1 MLDPNP
7 ARLAA
12 DGFRTLNLRFSRRAH
27 AWKPAA
33 SGIFVVQVHGLTDQP
48 LAGVANLGVRPSLDP
63 ARLLVPAPFDRLRT
77 GLYEGRR
84 ERSEA
89 LGVFVSP

>member
-1 MLDPNP
+1 MSIQRAIVKGTAWLVG
-7 ARLAA
+7 ARWLVRGI
-12 DGFRTLNLRFSRRAH
+12 GFVSTIIL
-27 AWKPAA
+27 
-33 SGIFVVQVHGLTDQP
+33 
-48 LAGVANLGVRPSLDP
+48 
-63 ARLLVPAPFDRLRT
+63 ARLLVPAPFDRPRT

>member
-1 MLDPNP
+1 M
-7 ARLAA
+7 
-12 DGFRTLNLRFSRRAH
+12 
-27 AWKPAA
+27 
-33 SGIFVVQVHGLTDQP
+33 TDQP